1 MPARTALL
9 IAIGDVVETGPPTTR
24 RASSASASS
33 STAKLKNGFRA
44 GHSAG
49 GSQHTPNRLR
59 CHSETASEIQNSD
72 DNLSTVSSLS
82 DPDDDEVESG
92 VQDGLSRA
100 LKMKTR
106 GIGPKSRTRL
116 LSVESESTS
125 NNGLGL
131 HPGDEMDQGGPLSPR
146 TRSTTKQEKK
156 LRVNAPEFDEEVSFS
171 EAPSGLSEEDF
182 GDSNPPGETNG
193 HTLDDPEESDGNNA
207 SQETRLIPHNSSEGA
222 KKRRKSSAENSEGAK
237 KRRKSSAEK
246 FLEDNSE
253 YYGIQVLPNKL
264 RSKIT
269 FHKSFLEFLKSG
281 SRQSGNNGQGQ
292 HARHNFLC
300 RQQRPTTSSLDRVVC
315 GSELGVET
323 NDHLGSASSSSTSFS
338 SLPSAGE
345 KGHALQ
351 GSWELANRGVEDKKT
366 KQRHKSASQETSPRV
381 ELHNG
386 KHRRRRLVSSPGS
399 NGVDPT
405 HSDSLKS
412 TSIIGT
418 STTSSVSSPT
428 TTTTTISTTTTH
440 ISKRLLRVDVERLQ
454 VDNAN
459 HSKESDGESDGE
471 PVDAVGQNEEEQQ
484 QQQQPGE
491 VSQEDRRPRY
501 RKSKRQAAALAAQQM
516 SERDRN
522 QDSPSPK
529 RRRTE
534 LDKLLEA
541 GSSSFHFETA
551 RQASCRENG
560 LGPIHVDVTDHHSNS
575 STDESQNK
583 PAKASTTLK
592 ISVKKTK
599 TRVVEVHA
607 ETDEDNEDNEDDVEV
622 EEEPVKEE
630 EENEEEKEE
639 EKEEELEEQTS
650 RLQSKGGK
658 KKRGH
663 RRLLL
668 TKEDLLDGP
677 LHIAPKEDRK
687 KKSGPLRRFSRE
699 PNVNDYLPRDLFESL
714 DERLGRITS
723 ESVDVN
729 GMSFSFEHTPFNEGW
744 FQTYSRQDQGDEILF
759 YPETHWF
766 PLPYEM
772 PISTFYTKK
781 EGGTSGGGPLSGKA
795 KRKILEESASGS
807 ITPDESPRKTTRK
820 GSIVTAEPPP
830 KSLRRSAMES
840 RKKEARSSVSSSEG
854 KKSGILARLG
864 PKGAIPDGLGGNL
877 NDAHRKSPRCHA
889 STKALL
895 TCASVPE
902 GEEEP
907 VDVGNPVP
915 PSEDEN
921 PLIDECS
928 NDSTFSHVSS
938 ATNQNRKFKSESSQE
953 YKDLSLNIE
962 LFLKQDDASL
972 AGQESDGDRPSS
984 LTFKKKKRRS
994 SGKHTNSASAQH
1006 SGEDPMDRIVAAN
1019 VDPLLLDCLE
1029 DELPSVTIDEEIPG
1043 SEPLELL
1050 DNYET
1055 CDSMA
1060 QVCNS
1065 RWMRAMSII
1074 PDPSPRKVFKTK
1086 RINSP
1091 PPVTVHR
1098 PELDD
1103 SSSEYATSVNEETG
1117 SVHSLESTTSSG
1129 RRKVKRKR
1137 NLTGFPNPK
1146 KRRKTPSLLNNV
1158 LTKRTIAASTS
1169 TKNEPP
1175 SGKAAKQS
1183 APVPKG
1189 KAPMGTAKGLAQIS
1203 DDESDVD
1210 ADESGSDEEEDED
1223 DKTQEVEGRSLRN
1236 VTRAE
1241 PKCYRDPDSDL
1252 DLGDDLKVPVR
1263 RKLKVPK
1270 TPSPKKVGKVTK
1282 KLKTPLK
1289 VPKKSSRHT
1298 RSKRK

>member
-1 MPARTALL
+1 M
-9 IAIGDVVETGPPTTR
+9 E
-24 RASSASASS
+24 
-33 STAKLKNGFRA
+33 
-44 GHSAG
+44 
-49 GSQHTPNRLR
+49 
-59 CHSETASEIQNSD
+59 
-72 DNLSTVSSLS
+72 
-82 DPDDDEVESG
+82 
-92 VQDGLSRA
+92 
-100 LKMKTR
+100 
-106 GIGPKSRTRL
+106 
-116 LSVESESTS
+116 
-125 NNGLGL
+125 
-131 HPGDEMDQGGPLSPR
+131 
-146 TRSTTKQEKK
+146 
-156 LRVNAPEFDEEVSFS
+156 
-171 EAPSGLSEEDF
+171 
-182 GDSNPPGETNG
+182 
-193 HTLDDPEESDGNNA
+193 
-207 SQETRLIPHNSSEGA
+207 
-222 KKRRKSSAENSEGAK
+222 
-237 KRRKSSAEK
+237 
-246 FLEDNSE
+246 
-253 YYGIQVLPNKL
+253 LP
-264 RSKIT
+264 
-269 FHKSFLEFLKSG
+269 
-281 SRQSGNNGQGQ
+281 
-292 HARHNFLC
+292 
-300 RQQRPTTSSLDRVVC
+300 
-315 GSELGVET
+315 
-323 NDHLGSASSSSTSFS
+323 
-338 SLPSAGE
+338 
-345 KGHALQ
+345 
-351 GSWELANRGVEDKKT
+351 
-366 KQRHKSASQETSPRV
+366 
-381 ELHNG
+381 NG
-386 KHRRRRLVSSPGS
+386 KHRRRRLASSPGS
-399 NGVDPT
+399 NCVDPA
-405 HSDSLKS
+405 HSESLKS
-412 TSIIGT
+412 TSTSAITTSSSSCSST
-418 STTSSVSSPT
+418 STTT
-428 TTTTTISTTTTH
+428 TSTTTTTTH

-459 HSKESDGESDGE
+459 HSKESDGESDEE
-471 PVDAVGQNEEEQQ
+471 PHIEEGHNDVDPIQQ
-484 QQQQPGE
+484 HG
-491 VSQEDRRPRY
+491 RRPRY
-501 RKSKRQAAALAAQQM
+501 RKSKRQAAALAAQQL

-522 QDSPSPK
+522 QESPSPK

-560 LGPIHVDVTDHHSNS
+560 LGPIHVDVTEHHSNS
-575 STDESQNK
+575 STDETQNK
-583 PAKASTTLK
+583 PSKASTTLK

-599 TRVVEVHA
+599 TKVVEVHTD
-607 ETDEDNEDNEDDVEV
+607 TDEENELDVENQ
-622 EEEPVKEE
+622 EDSIKEE
-630 EENEEEKEE
+630 EEEEE
-639 EKEEELEEQTS
+639 EQGRTK
-650 RLQSKGGK
+650 SKGGK

-677 LHIAPKEDRK
+677 LHIAPKEEKK
-687 KKSGPLRRFSRE
+687 KKSGLLRRFSRE

-714 DERLGRITS
+714 DERLGQITS

-781 EGGTSGGGPLSGKA
+781 EGGAGVLPGKA
-795 KRKILEESASGS
+795 KRKILEDSASGS
-807 ITPDESPRKTTRK
+807 ITPEETPRKNTRK
-820 GSIVTAEPPP
+820 GSIVTIEPST
-830 KSLRRSAMES
+830 KSLRRVAMES
-840 RKKEARSSVSSSEG
+840 RKKDARSSVSSSEG

-864 PKGAIPDGLGGNL
+864 PKGAIPAGLGGNL

-895 TCASVPE
+895 TCTTMPD
-902 GEEEP
+902 GDEEL
-907 VDVGNPVP
+907 VDVVNPGP

-921 PLIDECS
+921 PMIDECS
-928 NDSTFSHVSS
+928 NDSTFSHVS
-938 ATNQNRKFKSESSQE
+938 ATNQARKFKSESSQE
-953 YKDLSLNIE
+953 YKDLSLSIE

-972 AGQESDGDRPSS
+972 AGQDSDGDRPSS

-994 SGKHTNSASAQH
+994 SGKHANSANSQH
-1006 SGEDPMDRIVAAN
+1006 SGEDPMDRIVASN

-1050 DNYET
+1050 KNYET

-1091 PPVTVHR
+1091 SPVTVHR

-1103 SSSEYATSVNEETG
+1103 SSSEYTTSVCEETG
-1117 SVHSLESTTSSG
+1117 SVHSLESVTSSG

-1146 KRRKTPSLLNNV
+1146 KRRKTPSLLSNV
-1158 LTKRTIAASTS
+1158 LTKRTIAASSSKTE
-1169 TKNEPP
+1169 TP
-1175 SGKAAKQS
+1175 SAKSVKQS
-1183 APVPKG
+1183 GPLPKG
-1189 KAPMGTAKGLAQIS
+1189 KGPLGTAKRVTEIS
-1203 DDESDVD
+1203 DESDAD
-1210 ADESGSDEEEDED
+1210 ADESGSEEEEEEEA
-1223 DKTQEVEGRSLRN
+1223 KETEGRSLRN

-1263 RKLKVPK
+1263 RKIKVPK
-1270 TPSPKKVGKVTK
+1270 PPSPKKGGKATK